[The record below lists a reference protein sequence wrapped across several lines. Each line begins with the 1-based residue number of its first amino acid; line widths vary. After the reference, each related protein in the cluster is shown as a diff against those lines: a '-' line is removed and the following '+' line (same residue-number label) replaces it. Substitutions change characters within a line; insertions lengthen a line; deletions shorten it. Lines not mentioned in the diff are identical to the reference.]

1 MSLPLME
8 FPLRYDVTGACI
20 VDNTGMEVCLL
31 SWGCKSDMEY
41 LVLAANEKHARDN
54 VNAISALEQFLL
66 ESPNFKEDEN

>member
-41 LVLAANEKHARDN
+41 LVLAANEKYARDN
-54 VNAISALEQFLL
+54 NTELDQFIEKLEQ
-66 ESPNFKEDEN
+66 EWK

>member
-8 FPLRYDVTGACI
+8 FPISYDITGACI

-41 LVLAANEKHARDN
+41 LVLAANEKHLRDN
-54 VNAISALEQFLL
+54 NTELDSYIENLEQ
-66 ESPNFKEDEN
+66 EWK